1 MGHLVSITDKFRAP
15 QVALIQR
22 MNSDCSPDEFNQ
34 FMHVAA
40 SLGLDPLR
48 KQIYAFVFNK
58 DDERKRRMSI
68 IVGID
73 GFRAVAK
80 RSGHYRPDDRA
91 PRFTIDEAAINPAS
105 NPLGLVSVEVTV
117 YQHAQGQ
124 WWPVTAI
131 AYWDEFAPIIED
143 GSWEENERGKRYF
156 KGNGSYRLD
165 PKKDNWRK
173 MPRVMLA
180 KCAEAQAIRRAWPE
194 ELSAV
199 YSDEEVDKA
208 RTLDLTATE
217 VAESAEAERRLSMIG
232 GADAIMFDMG
242 EGLTRITLG
251 KAADEIMKHL
261 RTLQPHEVM
270 QWRNLN
276 RVPLQEFWARNKA
289 DALEVKK
296 EVERYER
303 LIADEQT
310 RPA

>member
-1 MGHLVSITDKFRAP
+1 MGQLVSITDHFRAP
-15 QVALIQR
+15 QVALIKR
-22 MNSDCSPDEFNQ
+22 MNPDCNEDEFNQ

-58 DDERKRRMSI
+58 KDADKRRMSI

-80 RSGHYRPDDRA
+80 RSACYRPDDKA
-91 PRFTIDEAAINPAS
+91 PRFTIDPALINEKT
-105 NPLGLVSVEVTV
+105 NPLGMVSVEVTV

-131 AYWDEFAPIIED
+131 AFWDEFAPLIED
-143 GSWEENERGKRYF
+143 GEWKESESGKRFF
-156 KGNGSYRLD
+156 KGNGTYRLD
-165 PKKDNWRK
+165 PKKENWRK

-199 YSDEEVDKA
+199 YSDEELDKA
-208 RTLDLTATE
+208 RTIDLTATE
-217 VAESAEAERRLSMIG
+217 VAESAEVERRLQIIG
-232 GADAIMFDMG
+232 GSDAIMFDMG
-242 EGLTRITLG
+242 DGLERVPLG
-251 KAADEIMKHL
+251 KAADHIMQHIRK
-261 RTLQPHEVM
+261 LQPFEVL

-276 RVPLQEFWARNKA
+276 RIPLQEFWARSKS
-289 DALEVKK
+289 DALEIKK
-296 EVERYER
+296 EIEKIEKQ
-303 LIADEQT
+303 AE
-310 RPA
+310 AASA